1 MRRRSLS
8 QRASISGDE
17 SILESKFVQTPSP
30 APLKK
35 KGKKST
41 PRKLRQTPKIGL
53 EMDISA
59 LSEKSDDCGFSS
71 FQSGLD
77 DQKENR
83 RQTLDQDDFQSFKNL
98 LDTSKSSKSS
108 KSVNRSMTK
117 KHLDSSSVASSGVE
131 NFSFEVGNLLQLSPA
146 SGCNLSKG
154 ASDRRLTVN
163 LEQFQD
169 LSFSRDITRNSTKNS
184 GPTLLKPNERRQ
196 TIEFGELPD
205 LSVSGSNYDDSKNQ
219 LSLPRG
225 FQNESVAVVAADLL
239 DFSNLSEATN
249 VVNLN
254 RNERCSTFEGHIG
267 NLLDLSHMS
276 DQGNMVTKSSNRRAT
291 FTGDVADLL
300 NSSDLSDHSLRIENK
315 TERRATFEGPVGDLL
330 NLSHLSNHT
339 KSESYTDGRR
349 ATFMG
354 SVANFLN
361 SSELSNQIQPDS
373 EKNERR
379 TTFSGEV
386 GNLLN
391 LSGLSKRSDSIS
403 LRSRSTRQTINNSA
417 LENSAFS
424 QENSGFLSGMGAN
437 EHDIELGEQLSSS
450 VLNMRASTSGF
461 QKEES
466 EFSLNDD
473 LERQNEEDISEY
485 YSDEAEELSRQE
497 TINPAELGNITMTT
511 LNTCGNISDM
521 VSEFEENTR
530 RETID
535 PRDLLNL
542 SCDSPSTVGS
552 RISLNLSMQSS
563 QSLVPLEQLLKIGSS
578 SPSVLESSPSRK
590 LEQQRTPTQEIINLA
605 IGMQKKGLVSALK
618 SCLSIRKSV
627 LKDKSVVFGSPQI
640 AEFNGASPSNKFTP
654 LAKSEAK
661 RFLTI
666 DESGENDP
674 ETMENEKILEE
685 WERLTAISNESPEQD
700 AFSFEDEFDSFA
712 ASEHSASEQ
721 SISKNSR
728 SSSVRRQSMLQPSFT
743 EEPSEEVTKTVQLP
757 GTLQDLMNE
766 VSMDM
771 KKMNDSLEYEEHT
784 EEIEPDFRALL
795 RGIDEKHSF
804 MEFRQD
810 SRQDSLSSSGENNE
824 TLENLQSASQSN
836 VSSSSSALQNSLR
849 SLHVVDD
856 HDQSKSQDRSNPIM
870 QEIFPA
876 SPIERME
883 EESKLLEEDLRIV
896 LLSGHSKHSS
906 RSHISAEGSFCSQLS
921 FHSQTETPE
930 KHVGCEILL
939 EPVEGEEN
947 ANVGEQHE
955 METSP
960 VKSQFHQSFLVQEK
974 SFFALKAEELLS
986 EEMPITDPKEE
997 SVISEQHVDNRPV
1010 LITLHDRLKN
1020 LKNGNV
1026 SQTNT
1031 GETVILPLENNYS
1044 QSISSTIPQSQTT
1057 DQIKND
1063 YIPDIVPQETVFT
1076 DKEIIRQGFS
1086 NLIQENWEKFAS
1098 VIGYI
1103 SSLLLKIKEHPY
1115 LQELLKITKS
1125 ILEDTFQRVTKG
1137 INQNLSSFL
1146 MHYFESLWDYYCMT
1160 NRGSTSA
1167 SCLYSEIFNIPQS
1180 QTYLAFHEQLQ
1191 ESDVYLLKESS
1202 WSKLWIDSL
1211 TGEFYSAIA
1220 QCGKKSQER
1229 TVSKG
1234 NVAQNKF
1241 LDKVFGQ
1248 SATFDLSTTK
1258 SNASNKLVEDFVSSI
1273 ETQNA
1278 LLVQGKQKKTELL
1291 AMNQILNRF
1300 HYFKIISLL
1309 SNLIEVAVF
1318 LTENSKILLKFH
1330 LDHPNDRSTPTSY
1343 VVKEI
1348 MIDLSF
1354 EDDKIST
1361 AEKAYIATYFAE
1373 MIASNRM
1380 SSSPLNSANLESIET
1395 IAQIPLLL
1403 EKVST
1408 VVTDLFS
1415 FLNEIFLSR

>member
-8 QRASISGDE
+8 QRASLSGDE
-17 SILESKFVQTPSP
+17 SILESRFVQTPSP

-41 PRKLRQTPKIGL
+41 PRTLRQTPKIGL

-108 KSVNRSMTK
+108 KSVNRSMKK
-117 KHLDSSSVASSGVE
+117 KHLDSISVASSSGVE

-146 SGCNLSKG
+146 SGCNLSKST
-154 ASDRRLTVN
+154 SDRRLTAN

-169 LSFSRDITRNSTKNS
+169 LSFSRDITSNSTKNS
-184 GPTLLKPNERRQ
+184 GPTLLKSNERRQ

-219 LSLPRG
+219 LSLPL
-225 FQNESVAVVAADLL
+225 QNESVAVVTTDLL
-239 DFSNLSEATN
+239 NFSNLSEATN

-254 RNERCSTFEGHIG
+254 RNERRSTFDGHIG

-276 DQGNMVTKSSNRRAT
+276 DQGNIVTKNNNRRTT
-291 FTGDVADLL
+291 FTGDVTDLL
-300 NSSDLSDHSLRIENK
+300 NSYDLSDHSLSVENK
-315 TERRATFEGPVGDLL
+315 IERRATFEGPVGDLL
-330 NLSHLSNHT
+330 NLSHLSSQS
-339 KSESYTDGRR
+339 KSESHTDGRR

-354 SVANFLN
+354 SVADFLN

-373 EKNERR
+373 EKKERR
-379 TTFSGEV
+379 ATFSGDV

-391 LSGLSKRSDSIS
+391 LSGLSKRSDTIS
-403 LRSRSTRQTINNSA
+403 LGSRSTRQTINISA

-424 QENSGFLSGMGAN
+424 QENSGFLSEVGAN
-437 EHDIELGEQLSSS
+437 EREINSGDPNGNLSSS
-450 VLNMRASTSGF
+450 LLNLRASTSGS

-473 LERQNEEDISEY
+473 DLEQQNEEDISEY

-521 VSEFEENTR
+521 VSEFAEDTR

-542 SCDSPSTVGS
+542 SYDSPSTVGS
-552 RISLNLSMQSS
+552 RISLNLSIQSS
-563 QSLVPLEQLLKIGSS
+563 LSLVPLEQLLKIGSS
-578 SPSVLESSPSRK
+578 SPSILQSSPSRK
-590 LEQQRTPTQEIINLA
+590 LEQQRTPPTQEIINLA

-618 SCLSIRKSV
+618 SCLSIKKSV

-766 VSMDM
+766 VSLDM

-784 EEIEPDFRALL
+784 EEIEPDFRTLL

-810 SRQDSLSSSGENNE
+810 SRQDSLSSSGANNE
-824 TLENLQSASQSN
+824 TLNNLQSASQSN
-836 VSSSSSALQNSLR
+836 VSSNSSSSSALQNSLL

-856 HDQSKSQDRSNPIM
+856 HDQSRSQDRSHPIM

-876 SPIERME
+876 SPVERME
-883 EESKLLEEDLRIV
+883 EESKLIEEDLRIV

-906 RSHISAEGSFCSQLS
+906 RSRISAEGSICSQLS
-921 FHSQTETPE
+921 FQSRTETPE
-930 KHVGCEILL
+930 KSVGSEILL
-939 EPVEGEEN
+939 DPVQDEES
-947 ANVGEQHE
+947 ANFLEQHE

-960 VKSQFHQSFLVQEK
+960 VKSQFHHSFVVQEK
-974 SFFALKAEELLS
+974 SFFAAKAEQLLS
-986 EEMPITDPKEE
+986 EEMPITDVQEE
-997 SVISEQHVDNRPV
+997 YVVSEQHVDNRPV

-1026 SQTNT
+1026 NQANA

-1044 QSISSTIPQSQTT
+1044 QSTSSNIPLLQTT
-1057 DQIKND
+1057 EHIKND
-1063 YIPDIVPQETVFT
+1063 YIPDIVPQETVFP
-1076 DKEIIRQGFS
+1076 DKENIRQGFS

-1098 VIGYI
+1098 VIRYI
-1103 SSLLLKIKEHPY
+1103 SSLLMKSKQHPY
-1115 LQELLKITKS
+1115 LQELIKITKS
-1125 ILEDTFQRVTKG
+1125 VLEDTFQTVTKG

-1167 SCLYSEIFNIPQS
+1167 SSLYSEIFNIPQS
-1180 QTYLAFHEQLQ
+1180 QTYLAFREQLQ

-1211 TGEFYSAIA
+1211 TGEFYSALA
-1220 QCGKKSQER
+1220 QCGKKAKER
-1229 TVSKG
+1229 TTSKG
-1234 NVAQNKF
+1234 TVAQNKF

-1248 SATFDLSTTK
+1248 STVFTTK
-1258 SNASNKLVEDFVSSI
+1258 SNASTRLVLDFVSSI
-1273 ETQNA
+1273 EAQNT

-1330 LDHPNDRSTPTSY
+1330 LDHPNDRSTSTSY

-1403 EKVST
+1403 EKV
-1408 VVTDLFS
+1408 
-1415 FLNEIFLSR
+1415 R